1 MSPLSKRVIYYT
13 LYNRWYILVAKPE
26 GLTTINRVKENIN
39 KTVFAYL
46 KKSTWVDIITSIIK
60 GTLAQWLEHH
70 IMILKVVIVRVTGS
84 NPVCVYIKKE
94 GQFATKQNPTPKPLS
109 KWRRILNILFE

>member
-1 MSPLSKRVIYYT
+1 MVYLSSQS
-13 LYNRWYILVAKPE
+13 E

-46 KKSTWVDIITSIIK
+46 RKSTWVDIITSIIK

-70 IMILKVVIVRVTGS
+70 IMILKVVIVKVTGS
-84 NPVCVYIKKE
+84 NPVCASSINKLTY
-94 GQFATKQNPTPKPLS
+94 KQHEKDINSNSMYTNHS
-109 KWRRILNILFE
+109 VHNIL